1 VAGELLVVDP
11 RNGPSKLSA
20 VHHVSPEPRWPASLA
35 LIACVGLYLA
45 LPNRLVVG
53 PHWLV
58 PVLVALPLGPLS
70 ARRHRHPDEAA
81 WIRQAVL
88 GLIGLVTIANVTSMA
103 LLVHHLL
110 NAQVSQGRQLIYS
123 AIAVWSTNVI
133 VYGLW
138 FWEIDRGGPHRRASG
153 EKLVPD
159 LQFPQMENP
168 HLAPENWRPHFT
180 DYLYS
185 SFANGTSFAPADA
198 MPLTFRMKVLFTTE
212 SVVSLIT
219 IAVVAARAV
228 NILR

>member
-1 VAGELLVVDP
+1 
-11 RNGPSKLSA
+11 
-20 VHHVSPEPRWPASLA
+20 VSTVTPEPRWPASLA
-35 LIACVGLYLA
+35 LVACVALYLL

-53 PHWLV
+53 PHWLL

-70 ARRHRHPDEAA
+70 ARKHRQPDESV
-81 WIRQAVL
+81 WIRHATIA
-88 GLIGLVTIANVTSMA
+88 LIALVTLANVTSMG

-110 NAQVSQGRQLIYS
+110 VSQVSQGRKLIYS
-123 AIAVWSTNVI
+123 AVAVWLTNVI

-138 FWEIDRGGPHRRASG
+138 FWEVDRGGPHRRASG
-153 EKLVPD
+153 EKLQVD

-168 HLAPENWRPHFT
+168 NLAPEHWRPHFT
-180 DYLYS
+180 DYLYT

-212 SVVSLIT
+212 SVVSLVT

>member
-1 VAGELLVVDP
+1 MSGVY
-11 RNGPSKLSA
+11 
-20 VHHVSPEPRWPASLA
+20 PEPRWPASLA

-58 PVLVALPLGPLS
+58 PVIVALPLGPLS
-70 ARRHRHPDEAA
+70 ARRHRHPDESA
-81 WIRQAVL
+81 WIRHAVI
-88 GLIGLVTIANVTSMA
+88 GLIALVTLANVTSMA

-110 NAQVSQGRQLIYS
+110 ASEVSQGRRLIYS
-123 AIAVWSTNVI
+123 AITVWLTNVI
-133 VYGLW
+133 VFGLW
-138 FWEIDRGGPHRRASG
+138 FWEVDRGGPHRRASG
-153 EKLVPD
+153 EKLVID

-168 HLAPENWRPHFT
+168 HLAPEHWRPHFT
-180 DYLYS
+180 DYLYT

-198 MPLTFRMKVLFTTE
+198 MPLSFRMKVLFASE

-219 IAVVAARAV
+219 IAIVAARAV

>member
-1 VAGELLVVDP
+1 V
-11 RNGPSKLSA
+11 SA
-20 VHHVSPEPRWPASLA
+20 ATVHPEPRWPASVA
-35 LIACVGLYLA
+35 LVVCVALYVL

-53 PHWLV
+53 PHWLL

-70 ARRHRHPDEAA
+70 ARRHRHPDESV
-81 WIRQAVL
+81 WIRHAVIF
-88 GLIGLVTIANVTSMA
+88 LIALVTLANVTSMV

-110 NAQVSQGRQLIYS
+110 VSRVSQGRKLIYS
-123 AIAVWSTNVI
+123 AVAVWLTNVI

-138 FWEIDRGGPHRRASG
+138 FWEVDRGGPHRRASG
-153 EKLVPD
+153 EKLLPD

-168 HLAPENWRPHFT
+168 QLAPEHWRPHFT
-180 DYLYS
+180 DYLYT

-198 MPLTFRMKVLFTTE
+198 MPLSFRMKVLFTTE
-212 SVVSLIT
+212 SVVSLVT

>member
-1 VAGELLVVDP
+1 
-11 RNGPSKLSA
+11 LSA
-20 VHHVSPEPRWPASLA
+20 VSTVTPEPRWPASLA
-35 LIACVGLYLA
+35 LVACVALYLL

-53 PHWLV
+53 PHWLL

-70 ARRHRHPDEAA
+70 ARRHRHPDEST
-81 WIRQAVL
+81 WIRH
-88 GLIGLVTIANVTSMA
+88 VTIALIALVTLANVASMV

-110 NAQVSQGRQLIYS
+110 VSQVSQGRRLIYS
-123 AIAVWSTNVI
+123 AVAVWLTNVI

-138 FWEIDRGGPHRRASG
+138 FWEVDRGGPHRRASG
-153 EKLVPD
+153 EKLVID

-168 HLAPENWRPHFT
+168 DLAPEHWRPHFT
-180 DYLYS
+180 DYLYT

-198 MPLTFRMKVLFTTE
+198 MPLSFRMKVLFTTE
-212 SVVSLIT
+212 SIVSLVT

>member
-1 VAGELLVVDP
+1 
-11 RNGPSKLSA
+11 LSA
-20 VHHVSPEPRWPASLA
+20 TSTVHPEPRWPASVA
-35 LIACVGLYLA
+35 LVLCVLLYVL

-53 PHWLV
+53 PHWLL

-70 ARRHRHPDEAA
+70 ARRHRHPDESP
-81 WIRQAVL
+81 WIRHAVL
-88 GLIGLVTIANVTSMA
+88 GLITLVTLANVTSMV

-110 NAQVSQGRQLIYS
+110 VAQVSQGRKLIYS
-123 AIAVWSTNVI
+123 AVAVWLTNII

-153 EKLVPD
+153 EKLQAD

-168 HLAPENWRPHFT
+168 NLAPEHWRPRFT
-180 DYLYS
+180 DYLYT

-198 MPLTFRMKVLFTTE
+198 MPLSFRMKVLFTTE
-212 SVVSLIT
+212 SVVSLVT